1 MKIFIYVIIIFTSLL
16 WVTNNSFAS
25 EEKPKLIINEVM
37 PNPVGDDSKYEW
49 IEIKNTSSES
59 VNLNQWKFNGVAL
72 PDLEINSNEFI
83 LLTRDKSSFELSNK
97 MVDFSFNLVNSGATL
112 VLLETDTA
120 IEHKFSYVQSIE
132 GKSFELLTGDCSTI
146 AINNH
151 THTMGHEN
159 TSCDVVQNPTITP
172 FPTVIYF
179 TTYNYRDLIIS
190 ALSPYPSQGSEWVEI
205 SNTTGSEI
213 NLNGWIIK
221 DESNKSFKIP
231 ELILNTYENTRI
243 FPTTISLNNDGDTI
257 SLYDPQNK
265 LIDSYKYGKVTKDQV
280 VSVNDENQ
288 ISEDEENIVDEKI
301 LIEVPD
307 VRSINTESDNKS
319 IYEILKKPIFYKVE
333 DYIGI

>member
-1 MKIFIYVIIIFTSLL
+1 MKIFIYVIIIFTTLL
-16 WVTNNSFAS
+16 WVTNNTFAS
-25 EEKPKLIINEVM
+25 EENPKLIINEVM

-59 VNLNQWKFNGVAL
+59 VNLNQWRFNGVAL

-112 VLLETDTA
+112 VLLENDTS

-146 AINNH
+146 AINNLA
-151 THTMGHEN
+151 HTMGQEN
-159 TSCDVVQNPTITP
+159 TSCEVVQNPTITP
-172 FPTVIYF
+172 YPTVMYF
-179 TTYNYRDLIIS
+179 TTYNYQDIVIS
-190 ALSPYPSQGSEWVEI
+190 ALLPYPSQGSEWVEI
-205 SNTTGSEI
+205 SNTSSAEI
-213 NLNGWIIK
+213 NLSGWIIK
-221 DESNKSFKIP
+221 DESNKSFKIAD
-231 ELILNTYENTRI
+231 LLLNSNAKTRI

-257 SLYDPQNK
+257 NLYDPQNK
-265 LIDSYKYGKVTKDQV
+265 LIDSYKYKKVTKDQV

-288 ISEDEENIVDEKI
+288 ISEDEENVVDEKI

-319 IYEILKKPIFYKVE
+319 IYEILKKPIYYQVK
-333 DYIGI
+333 DYVTM